1 MKRLLSLSVALCMM
15 LGYQTTARAER
26 PATEGA
32 KVGEWTMDFDAAK
45 KLAKE
50 KSLPILMNFTGSDWC
65 GWCKLMDKNVFSTEE
80 WKTYATQ
87 NVVTVYIDF
96 PKDKALVPTKLVERN
111 EALSKKFKVGGYPT
125 YILLASDG
133 EKQIGQLGASRTAT
147 PESFIQDLQK
157 KVDFQK
163 KVAKLPPGPK
173 AEYDKVMTDVEALEK
188 EMQAWLETRPK
199 KNEENTKKHA
209 SFMQRMSDFQLA
221 ISKIVEA
228 QK

>member
-1 MKRLLSLSVALCMM
+1 MKRLLSLSIALALS

-32 KVGEWTMDFDAAK
+32 KIGEWTMDFDAAK

-50 KSLPILMNFTGSDWC
+50 KKLPILLNFTGSDWC
-65 GWCKLMDKNVFSTEE
+65 GWCKLMDKSVFSTET

-87 NVVTVYIDF
+87 NVVTVFIDF
-96 PKDKALVPTKLVERN
+96 PKDKTLVPEKFVERN
-111 EALSKKFKVGGYPT
+111 KELSKKFQVRGYPS

-147 PESFIQDLQK
+147 PEGFIKDLQK
-157 KVDFQK
+157 QVDVQK
-163 KVAKLPPGPK
+163 KIEKLPPNDK
-173 AEYDKVMTDVEALEK
+173 ADYDKVMAKVEAVQK
-188 EMQAWLETRPK
+188 EMREWLETKPK
-199 KNEENTKKHA
+199 KNEENDKKYA
-209 SFMQRMSDFQLA
+209 GFAQRMKELQSELT
-221 ISKIVEA
+221 KIVER

>member
-1 MKRLLSLSVALCMM
+1 MKRLLSLSVSLLLA

-26 PATEGA
+26 PVTEGA
-32 KVGEWTMDFDAAK
+32 KVGEWTMDFEAAK

-50 KSLPILMNFTGSDWC
+50 KNLPILMNFTGSDWC

-96 PKDKALVPTKLVERN
+96 PKDKKLVPEKFVERN
-111 EALSKKFKVGGYPT
+111 TELSKKFSVRGYPT

-157 KVDFQK
+157 QVDVQK
-163 KVAKLPPGPK
+163 KIAQLPAKDK
-173 AEYDKVMTDVEALEK
+173 AQYDKLMADVEVVQK
-188 EMQAWLETRPK
+188 EMKAWLETKPK
-199 KNEENTKKHA
+199 KNEENDMKYKDFA
-209 SFMQRMSDFQLA
+209 KRMQVLQEA
-221 ISKIVEA
+221 INEIIKR
-228 QK
+228 QQ

>member
-1 MKRLLSLSVALCMM
+1 MT

-50 KSLPILMNFTGSDWC
+50 KNLPILMNFTGSDWC
-65 GWCKLMDKNVFSTEE
+65 GWCKLMDKSVFATDA

-96 PKDKALVPTKLVERN
+96 PRDKKLVPEKFVDRN
-111 EALSKKFKVGGYPT
+111 KELSKKFSVRGYPT

-133 EKQIGQLGASRTAT
+133 EKQIGQLGASKTAT

-157 KVDFQK
+157 QVDAQK
-163 KVAKLPPGPK
+163 IIAKLPAKDK
-173 AEYDKVMTDVEALEK
+173 AEYDKLMADVEVVQK
-188 EMQAWLETRPK
+188 EMKAWLATKPK
-199 KNEENTKKHA
+199 KNEENDTKYKDFA
-209 SFMQRMSDFQLA
+209 KRMQVLQEA
-221 ISKIVEA
+221 INEIIKR

>member
-1 MKRLLSLSVALCMM
+1 MKRLLSLSIAMALT

-50 KSLPILMNFTGSDWC
+50 KNLPILMNFTGSDWC
-65 GWCKLMDKNVFSTEE
+65 GWCKLMDKNVFATEA

-96 PKDKALVPTKLVERN
+96 PRDKKLVPEQFVDRN
-111 EALSKKFKVGGYPT
+111 KELSKKFSVRGYPT

-133 EKQIGQLGASRTAT
+133 EKQIGQLGASKTAT
-147 PESFIQDLQK
+147 PEGFIQDLQK
-157 KVDFQK
+157 QVDAQK
-163 KVAKLPPGPK
+163 KIAKLPAKDK
-173 AEYDKVMTDVEALEK
+173 AEYDKLMADVEVVQK
-188 EMQAWLETRPK
+188 EMKAWTRPICIRCQSLHTITMRLHRLFRK
-199 KNEENTKKHA
+199 TC
-209 SFMQRMSDFQLA
+209 
-221 ISKIVEA
+221 
-228 QK
+228 

>member
-1 MKRLLSLSVALCMM
+1 MKRLLSLSVALCIM
-15 LGYQTTARAER
+15 LGYQTEARAER
-26 PATEGA
+26 PVTEGA

-50 KSLPILMNFTGSDWC
+50 KNLPILMNFTGSDWC

-96 PKDKALVPTKLVERN
+96 PKDKTLVPTKLVERN
-111 EALSKKFKVGGYPT
+111 EVLSKKFKVGGYPT

-188 EMQAWLETRPK
+188 EMQAWLETKPK
-199 KNEENTKKHA
+199 KNEENNKKFA
-209 SFMQRMSDFQLA
+209 SFKERRKACDKEIADL
-221 ISKIVEA
+221 IEK